1 MITGLFTLQ
10 HRATEKGGRETG
22 KKREKRGRGRRWF
35 PDVRWNSEQ
44 CDSPPLP
51 LYRERYLD
59 QLVCVVLER
68 IGDAQKPQTRGEGEC
83 IVLWVSEEA
92 EPEPAEGKGAVA
104 MRKGMERIEKR
115 SKASRLTTS
124 PEI

>member
-1 MITGLFTLQ
+1 M
-10 HRATEKGGRETG
+10 
-22 KKREKRGRGRRWF
+22 
-35 PDVRWNSEQ
+35 RWNSEQ

-104 MRKGMERIEKR
+104 MRKGMERIQKR